1 MSNIGGGKS
10 RQSLVLGGLRA
21 SGFGRVFLP
30 GLLLFLTSL
39 VALAQT
45 GGEAPGIPWTGS
57 AGVTQTVMEIMA
69 QDRNLPIQSSLQ
81 PRQSDEG
88 RLIPNRKN
96 LGQFGSSPRSSQS
109 SSNSPSSGGE
119 TPLINTQN
127 VGANFLAVQ
136 FGTESGFVPPDS
148 MGAVGPSQVLVCVNG
163 RIKVFD
169 KTGVLGPLN
178 TTTRTFFTSQQ
189 ISSPSDPRV
198 RYDRLSG
205 RWFVVMI
212 DVPHSGKDNKV
223 LLAVSSGP
231 TITSSSSFTFFSFV
245 HSSPSGGGDSGWFA
259 DYPTLGIDNNA
270 LYIGAN
276 MFSGNTFT
284 GTSAYVI
291 NKANLLAGTLTVTA
305 FRQLA
310 SGTGAGPSTPQ
321 GVDNDDPSATE
332 GYFIGVDNVSAGLL
346 VVRRVSTPGGVPS
359 ISGNINLT
367 VPDTITGNVD
377 VPALGS
383 SVNLD
388 ALDDRLFVAR
398 MHKGSLWTAH
408 NFRVNQTGAADT
420 FGGRVGSRWYEIT
433 NLAAAP
439 MLRQSGTLFDSS
451 LSNPTN
457 YWIPSCMMNGQ
468 GHMVLGC
475 SEAGVS
481 EFAGIAVSGRYAS
494 DPLGTLQ
501 SPLVVQAS
509 SSAYN
514 LSDSSNPHRW
524 GDYSLTTVDPNDDMT
539 FWTVQEYCS
548 AVNTWGVRVIQ
559 IKAPPPAI
567 PVSCSPSLL
576 TAGAANVD
584 MTVTGLS
591 SNGSGFFDPGPGFPN
606 HLSATVAGGGV
617 TVNSLTF
624 TDPTQLTLN
633 LTISAGAANSGR
645 TVMVTNPDGQT
656 ATSVLGILT
665 IGGGTNHPPTIGN
678 IADQVI
684 NEDGSISGLAF
695 LVGDIE
701 TAAASLALSATSSNT
716 NLVPLLNIT
725 FGGTGSNRTVN
736 VVPAANQSGTAT
748 ITVTVADLDGASAT
762 DSFLL
767 TVASANDAPSFIKGA
782 NQTVLED
789 ASPQT
794 ISNWATSLSAGPP
807 NESSQSLNFIVTN
820 NNNALFSAQ
829 PAVAPNG
836 TLTYTPAPNVNGSA
850 TVTVQLH
857 DDGGTANGGSDTSA
871 PQIFTIT
878 VTPVNDPPS
887 FNAGANQT
895 VLEDAGTQTIGNWA
909 TALTAGPLNE
919 SSQGLNFTVT
929 NNNNSLFAAQPA
941 VSPSGIL
948 TYTPAANA
956 NGSASVAVQ
965 LHDDGGTANGGSDTS
980 APQTFTITVT
990 PVNDPPSFT
999 AGANQTVL
1007 EDARPQ
1013 TVVAWA
1019 TSVTAGPAN
1028 ESGQVLSFVVT
1039 NDNNTLFSE
1048 QPAITANGTLT
1059 YTPAPDSNGV
1069 ANVTVLLHD
1078 DGGTENGG
1086 SDSSATQTFTITVTP
1101 VNDPPSLATIPD
1113 QMIDE
1118 GSTLVVI
1125 ALATD
1130 VDSPAEALTFNLVG
1144 PPAGAAIDSMTG
1156 IFTWMPAEEQGPG
1169 TNTITVVVNDNGSP
1183 SMSATQTFMVTV
1195 REVNVAP
1202 VLTPMAAQ
1210 MLVNQG
1216 ATLTFTNHATDADLP
1231 ANLLMYALS
1240 NAPPG
1245 AAINSASGVFTWTP
1259 APEQVNTTNFI
1270 TVVVTDDGLPPLS
1283 DAKIFTA
1290 IVLPPPVISS
1300 IIVSNGVVTLTWN
1313 AIVGTKY
1320 HVQFIP
1326 EFDDSSEWDD
1336 LGEPVTATDI
1346 TATKTDE
1353 NGLAAQRFYRIKVL
1367 P

>member
-10 RQSLVLGGLRA
+10 KQFLSLPGYCNVEFGGGLLVGILILSSSLA
-21 SGFGRVFLP
+21 GR
-30 GLLLFLTSL
+30 
-39 VALAQT
+39 AQT
-45 GGEAPGIPWTGS
+45 GGETVGVPWTGS
-57 AGVTQTVMEIMA
+57 AGMTQTVTEIMA
-69 QDRNLPIQSSLQ
+69 QDRNLPVQSSLQ

-96 LGQFGSSPRSSQS
+96 LGQFGGSRKSSQS
-109 SSNSPSSGGE
+109 PSNSPPAGDE
-119 TPLINTQN
+119 TSLIGAQS

-136 FGTESGFVPPDS
+136 FGSESPYVPPDS

-169 KTGVLGPLN
+169 KTGTLGPLN
-178 TTTRTFFTSQQ
+178 TTTKTFFSTLQ
-189 ISSPSDPRV
+189 INSPSDPRV

-212 DVPHSGKDNKV
+212 DVPHSSKDNKI

-231 TITSSSSFTFFSFV
+231 TITSTTSFAFFSFV

-259 DYPTLGIDNNA
+259 DYPTLGIDKNA

-284 GTSAYVI
+284 GTSGYVI

-310 SGTGAGPSTPQ
+310 SSTGPGPSTPQ

-346 VVRRVSTPGGVPS
+346 VVRRVSNPGGVPS

-367 VPDTITGNVD
+367 APDTITGNVD

-408 NFRVNQTGAADT
+408 NFRVDSTGTADAL
-420 FGGRVGSRWYEIT
+420 GDRVGSRWYEIT
-433 NLAAAP
+433 NLAATP

-451 LSNPTN
+451 ASNPTN

-475 SEAGVS
+475 SQAGVS
-481 EFAGIAVSGRYAS
+481 SFAGIAVSGRYAS

-501 SPLVVQAS
+501 SPIVVQAS

-524 GDYSLTTVDPNDDMT
+524 GDFSLTTVDPNDDMT
-539 FWTVQEYCS
+539 FWTVQEYCN

-567 PVSCSPSLL
+567 PVSCSPAALA
-576 TAGAANVD
+576 AGAANMDV
-584 MTVTGLS
+584 TVTGLS
-591 SNGSGFFDPGPGFPN
+591 SNGSGFFDPGPGFTN
-606 HLSATVAGGGV
+606 HLTATVSGGGV
-617 TVNSLTF
+617 TVNSASF
-624 TDPTQLTLN
+624 TDPTHLTLN
-633 LTISAGAANSGR
+633 LTIAAGAANSGS
-645 TVMVTNPDGQT
+645 TITVTNPDGQT
-656 ATSVLGILT
+656 ATSVPGILT
-665 IGGGTNHPPTIGN
+665 IIGGTNHPPTIAN
-678 IADQVI
+678 IADQII
-684 NEDGSISGLAF
+684 NEDGAISGLAF
-695 LVGDIE
+695 VVGDLE
-701 TAAASLALSATSSNT
+701 TAAGSLILSATSSNT

-725 FGGTGSNRTVN
+725 FGGSGSNRTVN
-736 VVPAANQSGTAT
+736 VVPAANQSGAAT
-748 ITVTVADLDGASAT
+748 ITMTVADLDGAST
-762 DSFLL
+762 SDSFLL

-789 ASPQT
+789 AGAQT
-794 ISNWATSLSAGPP
+794 IGNWANSLSAGPP
-807 NESSQSLNFIVTN
+807 NESGQTLSFTVTN

-836 TLTYTPAPNVNGSA
+836 TLTYTPAANANGSA
-850 TVTVQLH
+850 TVT
-857 DDGGTANGGSDTSA
+857 
-871 PQIFTIT
+871 
-878 VTPVNDPPS
+878 
-887 FNAGANQT
+887 
-895 VLEDAGTQTIGNWA
+895 
-909 TALTAGPLNE
+909 
-919 SSQGLNFTVT
+919 
-929 NNNNSLFAAQPA
+929 
-941 VSPSGIL
+941 
-948 TYTPAANA
+948 
-956 NGSASVAVQ
+956 VQ

-990 PVNDPPSFT
+990 PVNDPPSFSAGANHTVLEDAGPQVVGNWATALT
-999 AGANQTVL
+999 AGPPNESGQSLNFAVTNNNNSLFSAQPAIAPNGTLTYTPAANANGSATVTVRLHDDGGVANGGSDTSLAQTFTITVTPVNDPPSFNPGTNQTVL
-1007 EDARPQ
+1007 EDAGPQ

-1019 TSVTAGPAN
+1019 TSLVAGPIN
-1028 ESGQVLSFVVT
+1028 EAGQVLSFVVT
-1039 NDNNTLFSE
+1039 NDNNTMFSE
-1048 QPAITANGTLT
+1048 QPAISPDGTLT

-1069 ANVTVLLHD
+1069 ATVTVVLHD
-1078 DGGTENGG
+1078 DGGTANGG
-1086 SDSSATQTFTITVTP
+1086 SDSSGTQTFTITVTP
-1101 VNDPPSLATIPD
+1101 VNDPPLLAAISD

-1118 GSTLVVI
+1118 GSTLIVT
-1125 ALATD
+1125 AHATD
-1130 VDSPAEALTFNLVG
+1130 VDSPAEALTFSLVD

-1169 TNTITVVVNDNGSP
+1169 TNAIMVVVSDNGSP
-1183 SMSATQTFMVTV
+1183 GLSATQTFMVTV
-1195 REVNVAP
+1195 REVNLAP

-1210 MLVNQG
+1210 MFVHEG
-1216 ATLTFTNHATDADLP
+1216 ATLTFTNHSTDADLP
-1231 ANLLMYALS
+1231 ANLLAYALS

-1245 AAINSASGVFTWTP
+1245 AAIGPSSGVFTWTP
-1259 APEQVNTTNFI
+1259 GSEQVNTTNSI
-1270 TVVVTDDGLPPLS
+1270 TVVVTDDGAPPLS
-1283 DAKIFTA
+1283 DAKTFTVV
-1290 IVLPPPVISS
+1290 VLSPPVISS
-1300 IIVSNGVVTLTWN
+1300 IIVTNGSVTLTWN
-1313 AIVGTKY
+1313 AIAGGRY
-1320 HVQFIP
+1320 QVQFIS
-1326 EFDDSSEWDD
+1326 EFENSSTWDD
-1336 LGEPVTATDI
+1336 LGDAVTATDV
-1346 TATKTDE
+1346 TANRIDE
-1353 NGLAAQRFYRIKVL
+1353 SGLAAQRFYRIKVV